1 LIAGG
6 VSRRVPILFL
16 RGVLNRQLPGGD
28 RRANQTSRRLLIK
41 QKQIEEPFGWMKTI
55 GALRKTRHRGCD
67 LVEWLFV
74 LSATAYNFVLIPGFS
89 PRRDKRWREYRK

>member
-1 LIAGG
+1 
-6 VSRRVPILFL
+6 VPILFL
-16 RGVLNRQLPGGD
+16 RGVLTCNFQEVIDGRT
-28 RRANQTSRRLLIK
+28 RRHDGCRISLIK

-74 LSATAYNFVLIPGFS
+74 LSATAYNFVLIPRILAATG
-89 PRRDKRWREYRK
+89 